1 MDTKV
6 VKIEDVKAQCAELAR
21 AGEILRAGELVAFP
35 TETVY
40 GLGANGFDAEACAR
54 IYAAK
59 GRPSDNPLILHVSD
73 RSMVDRVAQ
82 SVTPL
87 AERLLAAF
95 CPGPITLIMHRR
107 ATVPDRI
114 TGGLATVGV
123 RMPEND
129 IARAMIKAAGVPVAA
144 PSANISGRPSPT
156 TAESVLRDMQGR
168 IPLILDGGPC
178 HYGVESTIV
187 DTTGD
192 RALIL
197 RPGAITPEM
206 LAEVLGGADYVALD
220 PALQQLGQTTE
231 LDPAR
236 GAAQSAGPAPRA
248 PGMKYRHYAPK
259 APLTLLEGAAADM
272 PAAFV
277 AEVRRQQAAGHTV
290 GVLASREVC
299 NALVNAR
306 VITPDLVMDYGSQG
320 DLYAIAAHIYED
332 LIAFDDLPADVLLA
346 EGTTSEGLG
355 LAIMNRL
362 HKASGFH
369 SLQVP
374 AGDRVK

>member
-248 PGMKYRHYAPK
+248 PGMKYPHYAPK

-277 AEVRRQQAAGHTV
+277 AEVRRQQEAGHTV

-299 NALVNAR
+299 NALINAR
-306 VITPDLVMDYGSQG
+306 VLPPDLVMDYGPQG
-320 DLYAIAAHIYED
+320 DLYAIAAPIYED

-346 EGTTSEGLG
+346 EGTTSKGLG